1 MLPRGNENSNPV
13 RLRVDRGVQAQPAHG
28 DRPTQG
34 VPKKWKL
41 EPWVRPCWP
50 SRRAGSLRRRGH
62 DPRWWRNVRPS
73 LYRSA
78 FACEKSGDDGA
89 WRMALGAR
97 TWRCKPLS
105 AWAARWQVL
114 PRCNGLATSPAAC
127 RSVRR
132 QLRHRAAG
140 IGAGLRRHR
149 QPAVRPAGGA
159 LLPRRPRRLPLH
171 AAAPFPRPASAVRVP
186 ASQPHRWR
194 VHTATFLELL
204 VKRLCEVWP
213 EVRIILRG

>member
-1 MLPRGNENSNPV
+1 MGSAVLAIAACRIASPAGAGPAMVAKCVPEPVPLGV
-13 RLRVDRGVQAQPAHG
+13 RLREIGRRWRMAH
-28 DRPTQG
+28 
-34 VPKKWKL
+34 
-41 EPWVRPCWP
+41 
-50 SRRAGSLRRRGH
+50 
-62 DPRWWRNVRPS
+62 
-73 LYRSA
+73 
-78 FACEKSGDDGA
+78 GA